1 MRYQIT
7 SDSTCDLSPEQLER
21 YNIRLLPLYVSM
33 DGKTLRDGV
42 DVKPDDIYAHVSAGG
57 SLPQTAAVNLADYV
71 RAFTELSEK
80 NDFVI
85 HVCISLDFSCCY
97 QNAKLAAADF
107 DNVYVVDSRNLSTGH
122 GLVVLEAERMAREGM
137 EPDDIVAALH
147 DLTGRVE
154 ASFILDRLDYMKK
167 GGRCSAVTLLGA
179 NLLKLR
185 PCIEVKDGKMG
196 IGKKYRGSF
205 DKCVCEYITDKIG
218 NRSDLELRRVF
229 ITHSGGVAQE
239 TLDALND
246 KESVHQRALELGIP
260 VPREYDG
267 TPESYPVV
275 VKPHCGEKF
284 GLKAADRYAVANN
297 EAEFDAIMEKM
308 QRYDPS
314 PIVQQ
319 KITGAGAGVS
329 LLLGRESELLGA
341 LCHRRV
347 REYPITG
354 GPSTCCESF
363 YDEKM
368 IDEAYELL
376 KSFHFTGLAMVEFKG
391 DCILEVNPRV
401 WGSFPMT
408 EAAQSPIVAH
418 YAQTAQGGQ
427 VTYTAKDYRT
437 GVKMRFFL
445 NDTVAALSYLKAGR
459 VKEGLRGLGDF
470 FTAKEALSAKG
481 DGKVMRAYLKKSLF
495 ER

>member
-1 MRYQIT
+1 MREALLLAREAAADGEVPVGCVITLEDRIVGRGRNRREKGKTALAHAELEAIGEACRTLGGWRLWQCTLYVTLEPFSRRSAAAYWKRNVHRRCATFSERCAKHAHPARMQMKKRKGLSMRYQIT
-7 SDSTCDLSPEQLER
+7 SDSTCDLSPEQLEQ
-21 YNIRLLPLYVSM
+21 YHIRLLPLYVSM

-71 RAFTELSEK
+71 RAFTELSKK

-137 EPDDIVAALH
+137 APDDIVAALH

-196 IGKKYRGSF
+196 VGKKYRGSF

-229 ITHSGGVAQE
+229 ITHSGVSEE
-239 TLDALND
+239 TVQKAVETVQKLQPF
-246 KESVHQRALELGIP
+246 EEICVTRAGCT
-260 VPREYDG
+260 V
-267 TPESYPVV
+267 SS
-275 VKPHCGEKF
+275 HCGP
-284 GLKAADRYAVANN
+284 GTLGVLYIRKAD
-297 EAEFDAIMEKM
+297 
-308 QRYDPS
+308 Q
-314 PIVQQ
+314 
-319 KITGAGAGVS
+319 
-329 LLLGRESELLGA
+329 
-341 LCHRRV
+341 
-347 REYPITG
+347 
-354 GPSTCCESF
+354 
-363 YDEKM
+363 
-368 IDEAYELL
+368 
-376 KSFHFTGLAMVEFKG
+376 
-391 DCILEVNPRV
+391 
-401 WGSFPMT
+401 
-408 EAAQSPIVAH
+408 
-418 YAQTAQGGQ
+418 
-427 VTYTAKDYRT
+427 
-437 GVKMRFFL
+437 
-445 NDTVAALSYLKAGR
+445 
-459 VKEGLRGLGDF
+459 
-470 FTAKEALSAKG
+470 
-481 DGKVMRAYLKKSLF
+481 
-495 ER
+495 

>member
-1 MRYQIT
+1 MREALLLAREAAADGEVPVGCVITLEDRIVGRGRNRREKGKTALAHAELEAIGEACRTLGGWRLWQCTLYVTLEPCPMCAGAILNAHLPRVVFGAKDPKSGAAGSLVDLLHLPGCFQPEVSGGILEAECSQALRDFFRTLRQARASCKDADEKRKGLSMRYQIT
-7 SDSTCDLSPEQLER
+7 SDSTCDLSPEQLEQ

-71 RAFTELSEK
+71 RAFTELSKK

-137 EPDDIVAALH
+137 APDDIVAALH

-196 IGKKYRGSF
+196 VGKKYRGSF

-229 ITHSGGVAQE
+229 ITHSGVSEE
-239 TLDALND
+239 TVQKAVETVQKLQPF
-246 KESVHQRALELGIP
+246 EEICVTRAGCT
-260 VPREYDG
+260 V
-267 TPESYPVV
+267 SS
-275 VKPHCGEKF
+275 HCGP
-284 GLKAADRYAVANN
+284 GTLGVLYIRKAD
-297 EAEFDAIMEKM
+297 
-308 QRYDPS
+308 Q
-314 PIVQQ
+314 
-319 KITGAGAGVS
+319 
-329 LLLGRESELLGA
+329 
-341 LCHRRV
+341 
-347 REYPITG
+347 
-354 GPSTCCESF
+354 
-363 YDEKM
+363 
-368 IDEAYELL
+368 
-376 KSFHFTGLAMVEFKG
+376 
-391 DCILEVNPRV
+391 
-401 WGSFPMT
+401 
-408 EAAQSPIVAH
+408 
-418 YAQTAQGGQ
+418 
-427 VTYTAKDYRT
+427 
-437 GVKMRFFL
+437 
-445 NDTVAALSYLKAGR
+445 
-459 VKEGLRGLGDF
+459 
-470 FTAKEALSAKG
+470 
-481 DGKVMRAYLKKSLF
+481 
-495 ER
+495 

>member
-1 MRYQIT
+1 MEFLIVSGLSGGGKSRAADVLEDLDFYCVDNMPTALLTKFAELCLATRGRYEKVALVT
-7 SDSTCDLSPEQLER
+7 D
-21 YNIRLLPLYVSM
+21 IRSQE
-33 DGKTLRDGV
+33 
-42 DVKPDDIYAHVSAGG
+42 S
-57 SLPQTAAVNLADYV
+57 
-71 RAFTELSEK
+71 FTEL
-80 NDFVI
+80 F
-85 HVCISLDFSCCY
+85 
-97 QNAKLAAADF
+97 
-107 DNVYVVDSRNLSTGH
+107 
-122 GLVVLEAERMAREGM
+122 
-137 EPDDIVAALH
+137 AAL
-147 DLTGRVE
+147 DELADMGVDYRILFVE
-154 ASFILDRLDYMKK
+154 ASESAIVRRYKESRRPHPLQAES
-167 GGRCSAVTLLGA
+167 RCSLPEAV
-179 NLLKLR
+179 R
-185 PCIEVKDGKMG
+185 
-196 IGKKYRGSF
+196 
-205 DKCVCEYITDKIG
+205 
-218 NRSDLELRRVF
+218 
-229 ITHSGGVAQE
+229 
-239 TLDALND
+239 
-246 KESVHQRALELGIP
+246 
-260 VPREYDG
+260 
-267 TPESYPVV
+267 
-275 VKPHCGEKF
+275 
-284 GLKAADRYAVANN
+284 
-297 EAEFDAIMEKM
+297 
-308 QRYDPS
+308 
-314 PIVQQ
+314 
-319 KITGAGAGVS
+319 
-329 LLLGRESELLGA
+329 RESELLGA

-376 KSFHFTGLAMVEFKG
+376 KSFHFTGLAMVEFKE

-418 YAQTAQGGQ
+418 YAQAAQGGQ